1 MTEEKKSSSVPARS
15 WWGLFWKQI
24 KRNRMAS
31 FALVVIILLYLMAIF
46 APMINQHL
54 AYDPLRPFTGPRN
67 SGPSVEH
74 LFGTDHL
81 GRDIFSRIVA
91 ASRLSL
97 TVGLVAAGI
106 SVTIGVLIGSLAG
119 YFGGT
124 IDTILMRF
132 TDVVLCFP
140 FLFFAITI
148 VTILEPNFFNI
159 VIAISVLS
167 WTSIARIVRANIMSL
182 KERDF
187 FVAAKALGAQPLRLI
202 YRHLLPNTIAP
213 IIVNATLM
221 VASAIL
227 MESGLSYLGLGV
239 QPPTPSWGNMLMD
252 GKRFLTRNI
261 WYTFFPGLFIFITVM
276 SINFLGDGLRDAID
290 PRQTIGSR

>member
-1 MTEEKKSSSVPARS
+1 MTEEDAPQAPKRS
-15 WWGLFWKQI
+15 WWRLFWRQI
-24 KRNRMAS
+24 KRNRMATL
-31 FALVVIILLYLMAIF
+31 ALVVIISLYLMAIF
-46 APMINQHL
+46 APLITQHL
-54 AYDPLRPFTGPRN
+54 AYNPLQPFTGARN
-67 SGPSVEH
+67 AGPSLQH
-74 LFGTDHL
+74 PFGTDHL
-81 GRDIFSRIVA
+81 GRDILSRIVT

-97 TVGLVAAGI
+97 TVGLVAAAI

-119 YFGGT
+119 YFGGVV
-124 IDTILMRF
+124 DTLLMRF

-187 FVAAKALGAQPLRLI
+187 FVAAKALGAQPFRLI

-252 GKRFLTRNI
+252 GKRFLTDNI

-276 SINFLGDGLRDAID
+276 SINFLGDGFRDAID
-290 PRQTIGSR
+290 PRQTAGRR

>member
-1 MTEEKKSSSVPARS
+1 MTEEDAPQAPKRS
-15 WWGLFWKQI
+15 WWRLFWRQI
-24 KRNRMAS
+24 KRNRMATL
-31 FALVVIILLYLMAIF
+31 ALVVIISLYLMAIF
-46 APMINQHL
+46 APLITQHL
-54 AYDPLRPFTGPRN
+54 AYNPLQPFTGARN
-67 SGPSVEH
+67 AGPSLQH
-74 LFGTDHL
+74 PFGTDHL
-81 GRDIFSRIVA
+81 GRDILSRIVT

-97 TVGLVAAGI
+97 TVGLVAAAI

-119 YFGGT
+119 YFGGVV
-124 IDTILMRF
+124 DTLLMRF

-187 FVAAKALGAQPLRLI
+187 FVAAKALGAQPFRLI

-252 GKRFLTRNI
+252 GKRFLTDNI

-290 PRQTIGSR
+290 PRQTAGRR

>member
-1 MTEEKKSSSVPARS
+1 
-15 WWGLFWKQI
+15 
-24 KRNRMAS
+24 MAS
-31 FALVVIILLYLMAIF
+31 AGLVVLILLYLMAIF
-46 APMINQHL
+46 APIITQYA
-54 AYDPLRPFTGPRN
+54 AYDPLQPFTGPRN
-67 SGPSVEH
+67 SGPSLQH
-74 LFGTDHL
+74 IFGTDHL

-106 SVTIGVLIGSLAG
+106 SVTIGVFIGSMAG
-119 YFGGT
+119 YFGGI
-124 IDTILMRF
+124 IDTLLMRL

-187 FVAAKALGAQPLRLI
+187 FAAAKALGADPIRLI
-202 YRHLLPNTIAP
+202 YRHLIPNTLAP
-213 IIVNATLM
+213 VIVNATLM

-252 GKRFLTRNI
+252 GKRFLTNNI

-276 SINFLGDGLRDAID
+276 SINFLGDGFRDAID
-290 PRQTIGSR
+290 PRQTTGRR